1 MQPQAYFSDV
11 EAVIVRHLSSAK
23 LCVQIYLDFFSNRD
37 LFDLLVMRQRR
48 GVQVKLV
55 LMDTSSNRQSTIA
68 WERLTAIGGE
78 VCWFP
83 EQAAFDFDASQQ
95 FFLID
100 NTLVMSG
107 YFNLGNPAVQR
118 ESEHLLIQTDSI
130 AAAYFKDVF
139 QLMNGEKSVDSPV
152 TAVTSALVEN
162 PKIQRQRTQA
172 QSLQVRIISIES
184 EIAEIK
190 RQINQ
195 FEHQKDQS
203 IGDLIRCYLDVK
215 RRFLH
220 QAYRENTH
228 DESKQQAEE
237 AERIYHQYDEAH
249 AAISAE
255 VKPVALSVGQLDE
268 LKQLYRKLAMQ
279 CHPDRVDEVH
289 KSSAQSFFQQ
299 LQLNYKN
306 NDLASLKT
314 LKSQIE
320 EQLHMPQNFKVHDE
334 SARLS
339 QLLSDLQ
346 FNITR
351 LTKQLA
357 MLTQSAT
364 WYELNAHSDWPALF
378 AQHAVQ
384 LNLEMQ
390 RYMKKLEHAQ
400 HVG

>member
-23 LCVQIYLDFFSNRD
+23 LCAQIYLDFFSNRD
-37 LFDLLVMRQRR
+37 LFDLMVMRQRR
-48 GVQVKLV
+48 GVQVNLA
-55 LMDTSSNRQSTIA
+55 LLDNRNNRQSSIA
-68 WERLTAIGGE
+68 WERLTANGGE
-78 VCWFP
+78 VFWLP
-83 EQAAFDFDASQQ
+83 EQALFDFDASQQ
-95 FFLID
+95 FFIVD

-107 YFNLGNPAVQR
+107 NFNLGNPAVPK
-118 ESEHLLIQTDSI
+118 ESEDLLIQTDSI
-130 AAAYFKDVF
+130 AVDYFKAIF
-139 QLMNGEKSVDSPV
+139 QLLSGEKSAESKV
-152 TAVTSALVEN
+152 TGVTSALVEN

-184 EIAEIK
+184 EIAEIQ

-203 IGDLIRCYLDVK
+203 IGDLIRRYLDVK

-220 QAYRENTH
+220 QAYRENIH
-228 DESKQQAEE
+228 ADSKQQAEE
-237 AERIYHQYDEAH
+237 AERVYQQYDEAH
-249 AAISAE
+249 AAISADI
-255 VKPVALSVGQLDE
+255 KPVDLSVDQLDE

-289 KSSAQSFFQQ
+289 KSNAQSFFQQ

-306 NDLASLKT
+306 NDLASLKN
-314 LKSQIE
+314 LKSQIDR
-320 EQLHMPQNFKVHDE
+320 QLSMPQNFKAHDE

-339 QLLSDLQ
+339 QLLVDLQ

-357 MLTQSAT
+357 ILTQSAT
-364 WYELNAHSDWPALF
+364 WYELNAHSDWQVLF

-390 RYMKKLEHAQ
+390 RYIKKLDHAQ

>member
-1 MQPQAYFSDV
+1 
-11 EAVIVRHLSSAK
+11 
-23 LCVQIYLDFFSNRD
+23 
-37 LFDLLVMRQRR
+37 
-48 GVQVKLV
+48 
-55 LMDTSSNRQSTIA
+55 
-68 WERLTAIGGE
+68 
-78 VCWFP
+78 
-83 EQAAFDFDASQQ
+83 
-95 FFLID
+95 
-100 NTLVMSG
+100 MSG
-107 YFNLGNPAVQR
+107 NFNLGNPAVPK
-118 ESEHLLIQTDSI
+118 ESEDLLIQTDSI
-130 AAAYFKDVF
+130 AVDYFKAIF
-139 QLMNGEKSVDSPV
+139 QLLSGEKSVESPV
-152 TAVTSALVEN
+152 TGVTSALVEN

-184 EIAEIK
+184 EIAEIQ

-203 IGDLIRCYLDVK
+203 IGDLIRRYLDVK

-220 QAYRENTH
+220 QAYRENIH
-228 DESKQQAEE
+228 ADSKQQAEE
-237 AERIYHQYDEAH
+237 AERVYQQYDEAH
-249 AAISAE
+249 AAITADI
-255 VKPVALSVGQLDE
+255 KPVDLSVEQLDE

-289 KSSAQSFFQQ
+289 KSNAQSFFQQ

-306 NDLASLKT
+306 NDLASLKN
-314 LKSQIE
+314 LKSQIDR
-320 EQLHMPQNFKVHDE
+320 QLSMPQNFKAHDE

-339 QLLSDLQ
+339 QLLVDLQ

-357 MLTQSAT
+357 ILTQSVT
-364 WYELNAHSDWPALF
+364 WYELNAHSDWQVLF

-390 RYMKKLEHAQ
+390 RYIKKLEHAQ